1 MAYKEQF
8 QAGSNM
14 VLIVCIIIVM
24 IVFGIIM
31 SHSINEIALQ
41 PLESM
46 LSTVRSR
53 CSEIFKYTGALQ
65 STGEEDDNQ
74 DHDDE
79 DYDDVEHSSEFVLLE
94 MVVEKLATIVQLTTA
109 SRNEDVEEMTEH
121 DQHAHNWLQGAGVK
135 ASRIAKFTRA
145 KSKLKDDPS
154 AGPDMKS

>member
-1 MAYKEQF
+1 
-8 QAGSNM
+8 
-14 VLIVCIIIVM
+14 
-24 IVFGIIM
+24 
-31 SHSINEIALQ
+31 
-41 PLESM
+41 M
-46 LSTVRSR
+46 LSTVRAR

-145 KSKLKDDPS
+145 KSKLKLDPS
-154 AGPDMKS
+154 AGPKTDSIGIDDEIFNSWDFNPLDFPKDQRVTLAIWMAKHHPS